1 MFARIGLLTLL
12 ALAGTGWLGETAAQ
26 AATLQG
32 TPLLRRFLPE
42 DYQAT
47 PQHWAITTDEAGRL
61 FVGNGEGVLRYDG
74 ERWDLIGLPGRYP
87 ARELATGTDGRIYV
101 GSYDS
106 FGWLQ
111 ETPGGEMQYRE
122 LLTAAGL
129 SGRERAV
136 GNVWQ
141 VIATADGVYFRS
153 DKSLHLLDYQQ
164 RLLKR
169 WPLSENQRA
178 MYAVGEQLFAR
189 IDGLGFTRFADGK
202 FELEPGGKAFANQ
215 SLLGVIEHADGLLL
229 VGDEGFFLADDD
241 GIRPMGGGAG
251 SQLRGNHAHAVLPL
265 DDGTFVVG
273 TLQGEVFRY
282 GRDGG
287 LRDRMSLGSFGIS
300 ALGTDHEGGLWA
312 ATEGDLVRLSMPS
325 PWSYIGAGDGL
336 QGSVFDLVW
345 YQDALWLATTRGVAR
360 MQAGPE
366 GKIETRQLP
375 WVDFEA
381 FALAGTDSGLLIG
394 HRDGLLVL
402 DAGASAPRVLQREAE
417 GVLELVVSRF
427 DRDRVYAL
435 GDRRLLVIERRN
447 GRWQMAAALPLDGA
461 SAVTLLETAP
471 GELWFGDTRGG
482 AQRWTLGPDRQ
493 GLLRRDVFGP
503 EQGLALDSD
512 FGSSVYLLDGQ
523 VHAVS
528 GARAFRFQAPRFVA
542 ETATLP
548 TLVDRPDE
556 LMVEQTPLGTYA
568 FTLRQMWFRPTPAD
582 EWQSLHLGSRLAA
595 GYSRL
600 RYNDDGVIRVAT
612 WNGILQFDPR
622 EPMPEPVPLA
632 LGFEHITVQPPGDGK
647 PSRLPLQD
655 AALAEIPAGSRLQVR
670 YGAISMGSTPEY
682 RYRLQGGDSQE
693 EWSRWGA
700 GDLMLPAS
708 GAGDYVLTVEA
719 RTASG
724 RTAAPISFGYRVL
737 PRWHQQ
743 WWVRLLGALA
753 ALAIG
758 VAAVHELVRRRTQRL
773 AEANRELE
781 ARIGARTHELEELNR
796 KLGELAT
803 EDALTGVANRRAMQ
817 NGLQREWVR
826 CLDQR
831 RPLSVLMIDV
841 DFFKRYN
848 DEHGHL
854 EGDVMLRSIAQNLHA
869 LHDPRRELLARF
881 GGEEFA
887 LLLPGVTQDEA
898 TLRAEQVRKA
908 MQERLHPVT
917 VSIGVAGYVPT
928 MSGDSVELLRCA
940 DAALYRAKRAGRNR
954 VEAAPYPAEALPG

>member
-1 MFARIGLLTLL
+1 MNARIVLLTLL
-12 ALAGTGWLGETAAQ
+12 ALAGTGLFGQTVARAE
-26 AATLQG
+26 TLQG

-47 PQHWAITTDEAGRL
+47 PHHWALTTDQAGRL

-87 ARELATGTDGRIYV
+87 ARELATGHDGHIYV

-111 ETPGGEMQYRE
+111 ENAAGETEYRE

-129 SGRERAV
+129 RGKDRAV

-153 DKSLHLLDYQQ
+153 EKSLHLLDYRQ
-164 RLLKR
+164 RLLKH
-169 WPLSENQRA
+169 WPLQENQRA
-178 MYAVGEQLFAR
+178 IYKVGSQLFAR

-202 FELEPGGKAFANQ
+202 FELEPGGGVFADQ
-215 SLLGVIEHADGLLL
+215 GLLGVIPHRDGLLL
-229 VGDEGFFLADDD
+229 ISNKGFFLADAE
-241 GIRPMGGGAG
+241 GISPMGNGAG
-251 SQLRGNHAHAVLPL
+251 TQLRDSQAHTVLPL
-265 DDGTFVVG
+265 EDGSFVVG

-282 GRDGG
+282 GRDGR

-312 ATEGDLVRLSMPS
+312 ATEGDLVRMSMPS
-325 PWSYIGAGDGL
+325 PWSYIGATDGL
-336 QGSVFDLVW
+336 QGSVFDFEW
-345 YQDALWLATTRGVAR
+345 YQGALWLATTRGMAR
-360 MQAGPE
+360 MQTGPQ
-366 GKIETRQLP
+366 GNIQTRQLP

-381 FALAGTDSGLLIG
+381 FALAGTAGGLLVA

-402 DAGASAPRVLQREAE
+402 EPGATEPRKLLSQPES
-417 GVLELVVSRF
+417 VLELVESRF
-427 DRDRVYAL
+427 DPDVVYGL
-435 GDRRLLVIERRN
+435 SDQRLIVIDRRN
-447 GRWQMAAALPLDGA
+447 GRWQAGAGMSLEGA

-482 AQRWTLGPDRQ
+482 AQRWTLGPDRRA
-493 GLLRRDVFGP
+493 LVRRQVFGP
-503 EQGLALDSD
+503 EQGLVLDTD

-528 GARAFRFQAPRFVA
+528 GDRAFRFQGPGFVPDT
-542 ETATLP
+542 TALP

-556 LMVEQTPLGTYA
+556 LLVEQTPLGAYA
-568 FTLRQMWFRPTPAD
+568 FTLRQMWFRHKAGD
-582 EWQSLHLGSRLAA
+582 EWQPLHLGSRLAG
-595 GYSRL
+595 GYARL
-600 RYNDDGVIRVAT
+600 RYHDDGVVRVAT

-622 EPMPEPVPLA
+622 EPMPEPAPLA
-632 LGFEHITVQPPGDGK
+632 LGFDRIVVRPSGNGAARRLALQEPG
-647 PSRLPLQD
+647 
-655 AALAEIPAGSRLQVR
+655 LAEIPPGARLQLR

-682 RYRLQGGDSQE
+682 RYRLEGGDAGE
-693 EWSRWGA
+693 EWSRWGG
-700 GDLMLPAS
+700 GDLVLPAS
-708 GAGDYVLTVEA
+708 AAGDYMLTVEA

-724 RTAAPISFGYRVL
+724 RTAEPISFGYRVL
-737 PRWHQQ
+737 PRWHEQ
-743 WWVRLLGALA
+743 WWLRLLGMLTAVALGA
-753 ALAIG
+753 
-758 VAAVHELVRRRTQRL
+758 VAVRELVRRRTQRL

-826 CLDQR
+826 CLDQQ

-854 EGDVMLRSIAQNLHA
+854 EGDVLLRSIAQNLHA
-869 LHDPRRELLARF
+869 LHDPTREMLARF

-887 LLLPGVTQDEA
+887 LLLPNVTQEDA
-898 TLRAEQVRKA
+898 VLRAEQVRAA

-917 VSIGVAGYVPT
+917 VSIGVAGYVPGAT
-928 MSGDSVELLRCA
+928 GDSVDLLRCA
-940 DAALYRAKRAGRNR
+940 DAALYRAKRAGRNQ
-954 VEAAPYPAEALPG
+954 VESAPKAAEPVPG